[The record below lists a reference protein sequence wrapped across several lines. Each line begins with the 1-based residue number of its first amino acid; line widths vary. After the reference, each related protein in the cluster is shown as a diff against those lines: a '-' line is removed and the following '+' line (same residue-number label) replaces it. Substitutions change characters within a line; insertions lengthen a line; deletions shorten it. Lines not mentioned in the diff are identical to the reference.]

1 MKKLLIV
8 IALALSVQPMF
19 GQKYSLEMIV
29 EKSGD
34 TIWRSKSHTT
44 QELWDAPF
52 YDATFRKSR
61 IRTVKEGEKVVKDTV
76 VEKHR
81 LQIVYCGNYRQHRCH
96 KVYVTPLDTSKIEP
110 LRVFSVRRRDN
121 IHYEIQNRREELI
134 SVLNSQIAAHKPRHP
149 NIIDFS
155 IGQSGVLRYYN
166 ITFLDSTAFAQ
177 TPLVNLVKVIDTLNK
192 TNLLVDW
199 VKIYPA
205 DTLEF
210 VYPFSTSY

>member
-8 IALALSVQPMF
+8 IALALSIQPMF

-52 YDATFRKSR
+52 YDATFRKNR
-61 IRTVKEGEKVVKDTV
+61 IRTIKEGEKVVKDTII
-76 VEKHR
+76 EKHR
-81 LQIVYCGNYRQHRCH
+81 LKIVYVGTYLRHRCH

-110 LRVFSVRRRDN
+110 LRVFSIRRRERVAS
-121 IHYEIQNRREELI
+121 EILNRQEELSTVLSTQI
-134 SVLNSQIAAHKPRHP
+134 SGHMPRRP
-149 NIIDFS
+149 NIMALS
-155 IGQSGVLRYYN
+155 IGQGGMLRYYN

-199 VKIYPA
+199 TKIFPA
-205 DTLEF
+205 DTLKF
-210 VYPFSTSY
+210 VYTVYINH